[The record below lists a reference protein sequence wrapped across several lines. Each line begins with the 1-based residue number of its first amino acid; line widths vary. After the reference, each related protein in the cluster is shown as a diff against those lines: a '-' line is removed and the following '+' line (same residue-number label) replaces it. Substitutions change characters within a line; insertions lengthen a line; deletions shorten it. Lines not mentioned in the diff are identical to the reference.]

1 MFDALEIG
9 LDWKGTLQTLSSVP
23 GSKCSV
29 LVDKTLKNP
38 DASIRATLTLE
49 ETVLDSPMGKLVWGK
64 RNTTDLLL
72 KRPSSQQHAKQEAV
86 IQWLCN
92 KTLKEYSMDT
102 HCPEVFDLFKAP
114 SGIWFSMT
122 PIYKA
127 PTLAVFLRSM
137 PTWNTSNSANGTAL
151 LKILCQVAVCC
162 LILDRTIGF
171 NHRDM
176 KPDNILIQPAH
187 TKSLSI
193 TAQGAS
199 IKIAESPT
207 ASIVDFGFACLGPG
221 KTPWIQSGDDV
232 LSPFDACPR
241 IGRDLFMLL
250 VFLVWMPD
258 VQKSLS
264 LVHMEFLKKS
274 IHVTTERL
282 ALQKPSTWIYSLVT
296 ERRFQ
301 CLDLDPLVWLQACAT
316 TFPEIVSILDQP
328 GS

>member
-1 MFDALEIG
+1 
-9 LDWKGTLQTLSSVP
+9 
-23 GSKCSV
+23 
-29 LVDKTLKNP
+29 
-38 DASIRATLTLE
+38 
-49 ETVLDSPMGKLVWGK
+49 
-64 RNTTDLLL
+64 
-72 KRPSSQQHAKQEAV
+72 
-86 IQWLCN
+86 
-92 KTLKEYSMDT
+92 
-102 HCPEVFDLFKAP
+102 
-114 SGIWFSMT
+114 
-122 PIYKA
+122 
-127 PTLAVFLRSM
+127 M
-137 PTWNTSNSANGTAL
+137 PTWNTSNPANGTLL

-176 KPDNILIQPAH
+176 KPDNILIQTTQ
-187 TKSLSI
+187 TKSLSV
-193 TAQGAS
+193 TMQGSS

-207 ASIVDFGFACLGPG
+207 ASMVDFGFACLGPG

-301 CLDLDPLVWLQACAT
+301 CLDLDPLVWLHACAT

>member
-1 MFDALEIG
+1 MFNALEIG
-9 LDWKGTLQTLSSVP
+9 LDWKGTLEALSSVP
-23 GSKCSV
+23 GAKCSV

-38 DASIRATLTLE
+38 DASIRATLSLE

-72 KRPSSQQHAKQEAV
+72 KRPSSQQHAKQEAI

-92 KTLKEYSMDT
+92 KTLKEYSMES
-102 HCPEVFDLFKAP
+102 HCPEVFDLFKSP

-127 PTLAVFLRSM
+127 PTLAVFLRSI
-137 PTWNTSNSANGTAL
+137 PTWNTSNPANGTAL

-162 LILDRTIGF
+162 LILDRAIGF

-176 KPDNILIQPAH
+176 KPDNILIQTTQ
-187 TKSLSI
+187 TKALSV
-193 TAQGAS
+193 TVQGTS
-199 IKIAESPT
+199 ISIAESPIV
-207 ASIVDFGFACLGPG
+207 SIVDFGFACLGPG

-241 IGRDLFMLL
+241 IGRDLFMFL

-264 LVHMEFLKKS
+264 PVHMEFLKSS

-282 ALQKPSTWIYSLVT
+282 ALQHPSAWIYSLVT

-301 CLDLDPLVWLQACAT
+301 CLDLDPLPWLQSCSKA
-316 TFPEIVSILDQP
+316 FPEIVSILTHP
-328 GS
+328 AS